1 MTMATAPLAA
11 APSTL
16 IIACGAL
23 ARELLDVIA
32 LNGWTHMTVTCLPA
46 KLHNEPQRITEAVR
60 AKIRAGRRRHARI
73 LCLYGDCGTGGRL
86 DDLLDRYNVPRLAGP
101 HCYEMYGGAAF
112 DDLMAEQPGTF
123 FLTDF
128 LVRGFA
134 GTVLKG
140 LGIDR
145 FPELREIYFAN
156 YTRLVYLAQQSA
168 PELVEQA
175 RAIADTLGLPLDIR
189 RTGYGQLEARLAELM
204 AVIHEER
211 YRPALPAAAEEH
223 SNGELPDPVL
233 ARHPRAGARARRGRA
248 GEQTAARAIPGGD

>member
-1 MTMATAPLAA
+1 MK
-11 APSTL
+11 
-16 IIACGAL
+16 IALVLCGAL
-23 ARELLDVIA
+23 AREVVAIARARNWDVELFGVAAKDHMAPLRIA
-32 LNGWTHMTVTCLPA
+32 PDV
-46 KLHNEPQRITEAVR
+46 E
-60 AKIRAGRRRHARI
+60 RRLRELIPRFDRVI
-73 LCLYGDCGTGGRL
+73 VVYGDCGTGGRL

-156 YTRLVYLAQQSA
+156 YTRLVYLAQLGA
-168 PELVEQA
+168 PDLVEQA
-175 RAIADTLGLPLDIR
+175 RAIADTLGLPLEIR
-189 RTGYGQLEARLAELM
+189 PTGYGQLEARLAELM

>member
-1 MTMATAPLAA
+1 MKTALV
-11 APSTL
+11 L
-16 IIACGAL
+16 CGAL
-23 ARELLDVIA
+23 AGEVVAIARARNWDVELFGVAAKDHMVPLRIAPDVERRLRELIPRFDRVI
-32 LNGWTHMTVTCLPA
+32 V
-46 KLHNEPQRITEAVR
+46 V
-60 AKIRAGRRRHARI
+60 
-73 LCLYGDCGTGGRL
+73 YGDCGTGGRL
-86 DDLLDRYNVPRLAGP
+86 DDLLDRYNVPRVAGP

-189 RTGYGQLEARLAELM
+189 RTGYGQLEARLADLM

-233 ARHPRAGARARRGRA
+233 ARYPRAGARARRGRA
-248 GEQTAARAIPGGD
+248 REQAPAGSLPGGD